1 MKSPI
6 SALTVVLFFA
16 LSYFLLFQFQIQVMG
31 GFDFLPM
38 VSLLFIPAGI
48 KFLGMLIGRAW
59 GVLGI
64 FLGRTAL
71 DLHLGNDIQS
81 MWWVLNN
88 LLWLVFPY
96 VFLSLYLSRKR
107 LSDDLT
113 RLSAYHLTVLAVGTS
128 LISSA
133 GAQLLFFLEKKPVY
147 SLLQSAWS
155 MSIGDISG
163 ILVTLLF
170 VAAARRTF
178 VR

>member
-1 MKSPI
+1 
-6 SALTVVLFFA
+6 
-16 LSYFLLFQFQIQVMG
+16 
-31 GFDFLPM
+31 
-38 VSLLFIPAGI
+38 
-48 KFLGMLIGRAW
+48 
-59 GVLGI
+59 
-64 FLGRTAL
+64 
-71 DLHLGNDIQS
+71 
-81 MWWVLNN
+81 